1 MFGRGMIKK
10 VLMYLIL
17 GPLGLLM
24 GGSFNI
30 MDLLMIPMIAG
41 VFGPILGNI
50 TGGAGLGNLFG
61 GGAAATAGA
70 TT

>member
-1 MFGRGMIKK
+1 MFGKGMIKK

-41 VFGPILGNI
+41 VFGPMLGSI

-61 GGAAATAGA
+61 GGAPATA

>member
-17 GPLGLLM
+17 GPLGLLF
-24 GGSFNI
+24 GGRFNI
-30 MDLLMIPMIAG
+30 MDLLLIPMVAG
-41 VFGPILGNI
+41 VFAPLLGSLTGGNGILG
-50 TGGAGLGNLFG
+50 TGKTVTPGV
-61 GGAAATAGA
+61 